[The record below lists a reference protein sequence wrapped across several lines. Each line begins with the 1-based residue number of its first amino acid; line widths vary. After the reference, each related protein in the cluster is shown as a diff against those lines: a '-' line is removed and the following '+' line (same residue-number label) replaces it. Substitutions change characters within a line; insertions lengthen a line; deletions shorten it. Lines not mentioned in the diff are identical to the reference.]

1 MTSTLTLEK
10 KLETIF
16 KQELKRNNT
25 AHINASLINKHLS
38 FRVLGSDDLIHLNA
52 TIHPFTLVKTKYDA
66 NIHCTDFIFTLELA
80 ENDYVPV
87 LSRDGINKKY
97 SSIRLLHTK
106 SLRGV
111 SSLFIKIRCS
121 VYSKHHVK
129 VVIDSTHELSNVE
142 LVNFSKHY
150 ICTVTPKLSLCG
162 KIKKFINNLF
172 QR

>member
-16 KQELKRNNT
+16 KQELKRND
-25 AHINASLINKHLS
+25 AEYINASCINKHLS
-38 FRVLGSDDLIHLNA
+38 FRVLGSDDLIPLNE

-66 NIHCTDFIFTLELA
+66 NFHCMDFIFTLELA

-87 LSRDGINKKY
+87 LSRDDINKKY
-97 SSIRLLHTK
+97 SNIRLLPTK
-106 SLRGV
+106 SLKGV

-121 VYSKHHVK
+121 VYNKHHVK

-150 ICTVTPKLSLCG
+150 ICTVTPKLSLCS
-162 KIKKFINNLF
+162 KIKKFVSNLF
-172 QR
+172 KR